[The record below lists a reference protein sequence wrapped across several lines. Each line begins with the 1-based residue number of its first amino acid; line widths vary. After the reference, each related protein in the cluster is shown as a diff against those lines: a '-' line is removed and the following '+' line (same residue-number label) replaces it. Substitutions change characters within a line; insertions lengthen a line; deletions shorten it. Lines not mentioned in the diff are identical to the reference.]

1 MHLDAMAYR
10 IKHALV
16 EQADRVRFLPAVKS
30 QSYNI
35 LMVFFVFDWVA
46 GLQPDMIL
54 HFQKEEKS

>member
-1 MHLDAMAYR
+1 MAYR

-35 LMVFFVFDWVA
+35 LMVFLFSIGWLDCN
-46 GLQPDMIL
+46 QT
-54 HFQKEEKS
+54 